1 MFRNDYTNFETSFYY
16 KIMIIRGENEP
27 DLKIKVYKLNAYTKK
42 LFVEYMKEQRKQRKG
57 FKFRKVGKDLLKG
70 SFK

>member
-1 MFRNDYTNFETSFYY
+1 
-16 KIMIIRGENEP
+16 MIIRGENEP

-70 SFK
+70 SFKLIIRKDVRSH